1 MKKTLEL
8 FLQKAIANQDFI
20 SGFPGYI
27 TLENVAYYK
36 KLQFKCVSVTN
47 NAATYLL
54 KTSNPDQLH
63 TILITYNNLGDRLF
77 PNYKNFRVLYYQST

>member
-36 KLQFKCVSVTN
+36 NFNL
-47 NAATYLL
+47 NA
-54 KTSNPDQLH
+54 
-63 TILITYNNLGDRLF
+63 
-77 PNYKNFRVLYYQST
+77 